1 MSAAAAA
8 WSRDQLHTPPHH
20 DEEEE
25 VIDDDSLFSEC
36 PLGQKRAS
44 AIVVAK
50 KLQLWNE
57 YQIWFWEYMLK
68 FLSKSRRQFKICVIL
83 ICKVEDCI
91 TMSTGSSFYFYFT
104 YNTKLTN
111 TEYEEKL
118 L

>member
-36 PLGQKRAS
+36 PLEQKWAS

-57 YQIWFWEYMLK
+57 HQIWFLIIHVEASLK
-68 FLSKSRRQFKICVIL
+68 KS
-83 ICKVEDCI
+83 
-91 TMSTGSSFYFYFT
+91 
-104 YNTKLTN
+104 
-111 TEYEEKL
+111 
-118 L
+118 

>member
-1 MSAAAAA
+1 MSAAAEA

-50 KLQLWNE
+50 KLEL
-57 YQIWFWEYMLK
+57 
-68 FLSKSRRQFKICVIL
+68 
-83 ICKVEDCI
+83 
-91 TMSTGSSFYFYFT
+91 
-104 YNTKLTN
+104 
-111 TEYEEKL
+111 
-118 L
+118 